1 MNLEELQTKAERF
14 IEKHFD
20 ARLTN
25 ATYDDEIDYCY
36 YEGKYKT
43 EDAFINSIKKEHR
56 IKVVITIVIDKRDD
70 GNIWIELIPF
80 INDIEKKMFNFKNK
94 YEDLHYFRLEPN
106 EDNEFSLNDLELDS
120 Y

>member
-1 MNLEELQTKAERF
+1 MNLKELQTKAEKF

-20 ARLTN
+20 ARLIN
-25 ATYDDEIDYCY
+25 ATYDDEIDYYY

-43 EDAFINSIKKEHR
+43 EDAFIDSIKKEHR

-80 INDIEKKMFNFKNK
+80 INDIDKKLFNLRDK
-94 YEDLHYFRLEPN
+94 YEDLHYFMLKPN
-106 EDNEFSLNDLELDS
+106 KDNEFVLNNLELKQ

>member
-1 MNLEELQTKAERF
+1 MDLKELQIKTERF

-20 ARLTN
+20 ARLINTI
-25 ATYDDEIDYCY
+25 YDEIDYYY

-43 EDAFINSIKKEHR
+43 EDAFINSIKKEYR
-56 IKVVITIVIDKRDD
+56 IKVVITIVVDKRDD
-70 GNIWIELIPF
+70 GNLWIELIPF
-80 INDIEKKMFNFKNK
+80 VKDIEKKLFNFKNK

-106 EDNEFSLNDLELDS
+106 EDNEFDLNDLELDS